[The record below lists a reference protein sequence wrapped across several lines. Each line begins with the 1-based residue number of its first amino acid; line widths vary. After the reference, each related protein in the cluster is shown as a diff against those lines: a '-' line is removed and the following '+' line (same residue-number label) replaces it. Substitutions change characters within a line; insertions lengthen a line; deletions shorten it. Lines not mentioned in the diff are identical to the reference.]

1 MHNHLGASGNYLAR
15 FGPYFTE
22 AHHTPWGAAVNL
34 DHEGCGPVRRF
45 LVENALR
52 WFRDFHVDALRL
64 DAVHELKDDSQP
76 HYLAEL
82 SDAVAALSETL
93 GRPLDLVA
101 ESDLNDP
108 VDGRADVRGRPG
120 HDGPVGRR
128 RAPRAAR
135 GTDR

>member
-1 MHNHLGASGNYLAR
+1 MR
-15 FGPYFTE
+15 Q
-22 AHHTPWGAAVNL
+22 
-34 DHEGCGPVRRF
+34 F
-45 LVENALR
+45 LVESSLR

-82 SDAVAALSETL
+82 SDAVAALAAEL

-101 ESDLNDP
+101 ESDLNDTVMVTP
-108 VDGRADVRGRPG
+108 HGRGRPG
-120 HDGPVGRR
+120 DDGAVGRR

-135 GTDR
+135 GADR